1 MPVEESAGTAGLG
14 ALTEPKRCPRRGL
27 GLAWLFLYALLELLH
42 ALLELRFASQLGSLR
57 LHGACRRGQAP
68 RRTSSFSDMLSSSE
82 RLQGAP
88 AGRAVTSLLEDG
100 GRALREERRRFGC
113 ARPRCGKTEG
123 VMISRRRLEQGRRMR
138 RTRSERG
145 ESVAQLGTV
154 GRLLPGMTV
163 PEMDQAALRIYVL
176 NRMLQSRLPAG
187 KQRRGE
193 QQPRDQCSKISWRG
207 QRR

>member
-1 MPVEESAGTAGLG
+1 MTDA
-14 ALTEPKRCPRRGL
+14 RR
-27 GLAWLFLYALLELLH
+27 
-42 ALLELRFASQLGSLR
+42 
-57 LHGACRRGQAP
+57 
-68 RRTSSFSDMLSSSE
+68 MI
-82 RLQGAP
+82 
-88 AGRAVTSLLEDG
+88 GRAPGTDSEKDG
-100 GRALREERRRFGC
+100 RTLREERRRFGC

-163 PEMDQAALRIYVL
+163 PEMDQAALRIDVL
-176 NRMLQSRLPAG
+176 NRMLQGRLPAG
-187 KQRRGE
+187 KQRCGE
-193 QQPRDQCSKISWRG
+193 QQPRDQGSKVSWRG

>member
-1 MPVEESAGTAGLG
+1 
-14 ALTEPKRCPRRGL
+14 
-27 GLAWLFLYALLELLH
+27 
-42 ALLELRFASQLGSLR
+42 
-57 LHGACRRGQAP
+57 
-68 RRTSSFSDMLSSSE
+68 
-82 RLQGAP
+82 
-88 AGRAVTSLLEDG
+88 
-100 GRALREERRRFGC
+100 
-113 ARPRCGKTEG
+113 
-123 VMISRRRLEQGRRMR
+123 MR